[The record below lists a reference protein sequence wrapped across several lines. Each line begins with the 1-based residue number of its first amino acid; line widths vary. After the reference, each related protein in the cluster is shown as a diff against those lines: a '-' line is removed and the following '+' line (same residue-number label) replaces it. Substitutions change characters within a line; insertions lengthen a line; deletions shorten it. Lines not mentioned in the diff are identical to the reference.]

1 MIIFDLMI
9 VALFIMS
16 VILLSGVKI
25 MFNSKYFQL
34 IIAIF
39 IMYTPISELI
49 EGEILCMIF

>member
-16 VILLSGVKI
+16 VILLSGIKI

-39 IMYTPISELI
+39 IM
-49 EGEILCMIF
+49 